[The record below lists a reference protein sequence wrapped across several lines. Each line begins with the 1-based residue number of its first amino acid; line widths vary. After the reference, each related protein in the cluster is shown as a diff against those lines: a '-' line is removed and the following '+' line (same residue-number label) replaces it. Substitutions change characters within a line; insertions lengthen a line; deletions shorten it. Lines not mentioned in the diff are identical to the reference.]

1 MWSRVWSL
9 WRRLNT
15 FQRYDRRGASYPW
28 NGIGDSLDTLKDR
41 SVERML
47 RATVYIKKSIDI
59 SPKAKAYVVV
69 IANIIDF
76 FQLTMFKTAA
86 RHIDAAIIP
95 RISNL
100 HPSIMPGI
108 ITSPATMLPQV
119 VPKKRRAL
127 PAVWMRAGT
136 SKGLYLHRK
145 DLPQSQQDWSSVI
158 TRVMGS
164 YDADPKQLDGI
175 GGATS
180 TTSKVAVVSRSTRP
194 GVDVDYTFVQVTIG
208 APKLDMT
215 GNCGNIASGV
225 GPFAVD
231 EGLVDVL
238 PGQKQVKVRVFNTN
252 TNSVMI
258 ETVQVDE
265 EGHFQEDGDC
275 QLPGLCSVGSRVQM
289 GFSKPAGAM
298 TGRLLPSGRAMNTI
312 LMQTSFNSEPI
323 PIQVSLVDAA
333 NPFCLV
339 DSSTLPD
346 FFHQEGPSATSS
358 IDFIEKIRR
367 EAAVLMGLA
376 KSTTEAALT
385 RGTPKIA
392 VLSKSEST
400 ENRPSVDFEVVAYSM
415 GKVHGSLQLT
425 GAVCLGTA
433 ACTQGT
439 VAYELRNESSDS
451 RRRQDS
457 PLEMDVV
464 PELETVRLRH
474 PGGDM
479 DVDVRLDDKSQVEEA
494 IVFRTARR
502 LFEGKVYYL
511 G

>member
-1 MWSRVWSL
+1 
-9 WRRLNT
+9 
-15 FQRYDRRGASYPW
+15 
-28 NGIGDSLDTLKDR
+28 
-41 SVERML
+41 
-47 RATVYIKKSIDI
+47 
-59 SPKAKAYVVV
+59 
-69 IANIIDF
+69 
-76 FQLTMFKTAA
+76 
-86 RHIDAAIIP
+86 
-95 RISNL
+95 
-100 HPSIMPGI
+100 MPGL
-108 ITSPATMLPQV
+108 ITFTPTVAPQM
-119 VPKKRRAL
+119 VPKRRRAL

-136 SKGLYLHRK
+136 SKGLYLHRQ
-145 DLPQSQQDWSSVI
+145 DLPQSQNDWASVI

-180 TTSKVAVVSRSTRP
+180 TTSKVAVISRSTRP
-194 GVDVDYTFVQVTIG
+194 GIDVDYTFVQVTIG

-238 PGQKQVKVRVFNTN
+238 PGQKQVQVRIFNTN
-252 TNSVMI
+252 TKSVMI
-258 ETVQVDE
+258 ETVQVDD
-265 EGHFQEDGDC
+265 EGHFLEDGDC
-275 QLPGLCSVGSRVQM
+275 KLPGLFSVGSRVQM

-298 TGRLLPSGRAMNTI
+298 TGKLLPSGRAMNTI
-312 LMQTSFNSEPI
+312 LMQTFFNSEPI

-339 DSSTLPD
+339 DGSTLPD
-346 FFHQEGPSATSS
+346 FFHQEGPGATSTLE
-358 IDFIEKIRR
+358 FIERIRR
-367 EAAVLMGLA
+367 EAAVMMGLA
-376 KSTTEAALT
+376 TSTSEAALT

-392 VLSKSEST
+392 VLSKPEPQ
-400 ENRPSVDFEVVAYSM
+400 EGVPSVDIQCVAYSM

-433 ACTQGT
+433 ACTKGT
-439 VAYELRNESSDS
+439 VAYELRNSSCS
-451 RRRQDS
+451 RTRQDS
-457 PLEMDVV
+457 PVQLDNV
-464 PELETVRLRH
+464 PALETVRLRH

-479 DVDVRLDDKSQVEEA
+479 DVDVRLDAKEQVEEV

>member
-1 MWSRVWSL
+1 
-9 WRRLNT
+9 
-15 FQRYDRRGASYPW
+15 
-28 NGIGDSLDTLKDR
+28 
-41 SVERML
+41 
-47 RATVYIKKSIDI
+47 
-59 SPKAKAYVVV
+59 
-69 IANIIDF
+69 
-76 FQLTMFKTAA
+76 
-86 RHIDAAIIP
+86 
-95 RISNL
+95 
-100 HPSIMPGI
+100 MPGI
-108 ITSPATMLPQV
+108 ITSAATVVPQV

-180 TTSKVAVVSRSTRP
+180 TTSKVAVVSRSSRP
-194 GVDVDYTFVQVTIG
+194 DADVDYTFVQVTIG

-238 PGQKQVKVRVFNTN
+238 PGQKQVQVRVFNTN

-258 ETVQVDE
+258 ETVQVDD
-265 EGHFQEDGDC
+265 EGHFLEDGDC
-275 QLPGLCSVGSRVQM
+275 KLPGLCSVGSQVQM

-298 TGRLLPSGRAMNTI
+298 TGKLLPSGRAMNTI

-339 DSSTLPD
+339 DGSTLPD
-346 FFHQEGPSATSS
+346 FYHQEGSSSAAS
-358 IDFIEKIRR
+358 IDFIERIRR

-376 KSTTEAALT
+376 RSTNEAALT

-392 VLSKSEST
+392 VLSSA
-400 ENRPSVDFEVVAYSM
+400 ENGDNKPSVDFQVVAYSM

-433 ACTQGT
+433 ACTKGT
-439 VAYELRNESSDS
+439 VAYELRNSASHA
-451 RRRQDS
+451 RMRQDS
-457 PLEMDVV
+457 PVESSDA
-464 PELETVRLRH
+464 PEIETVRLRH

-479 DVDVRLDDKSQVEEA
+479 DVDVRTDAKDQVEEVV
-494 IVFRTARR
+494 VFRTARR

>member
-1 MWSRVWSL
+1 
-9 WRRLNT
+9 
-15 FQRYDRRGASYPW
+15 
-28 NGIGDSLDTLKDR
+28 
-41 SVERML
+41 
-47 RATVYIKKSIDI
+47 
-59 SPKAKAYVVV
+59 
-69 IANIIDF
+69 
-76 FQLTMFKTAA
+76 
-86 RHIDAAIIP
+86 
-95 RISNL
+95 
-100 HPSIMPGI
+100 MPGL
-108 ITSPATMLPQV
+108 ITSTTTVAPQV
-119 VPKKRRAL
+119 VPKRRRAL

-180 TTSKVAVVSRSTRP
+180 TTSKVAVISRSSRP
-194 GVDVDYTFVQVTIG
+194 DADVDYTFVQVTIG

-231 EGLVDVL
+231 EGLINVL
-238 PGQKQVKVRVFNTN
+238 PGQKQVQVRVFNTN
-252 TNSVMI
+252 TNSVMV
-258 ETVQVDE
+258 ETVQVDD
-265 EGHFQEDGDC
+265 EGHFLEDGDC
-275 QLPGLCSVGSRVQM
+275 KLPGLCSVGSRVQM

-298 TGRLLPSGRAMNTI
+298 TGKLLPSGRAMNTI
-312 LMQTSFNSEPI
+312 LVQASFNSEPI

-339 DSSTLPD
+339 DSATLPN
-346 FFHQEGPSATSS
+346 FYHKEGPGATAS
-358 IDFIEKIRR
+358 INFIEKIRR

-376 KSTTEAALT
+376 KSTDEAALT

-392 VLSKSEST
+392 VLS
-400 ENRPSVDFEVVAYSM
+400 RPNTSNDRSSVDFQVVAYSM

-433 ACTQGT
+433 ACTKGT
-439 VAYELRNESSDS
+439 VAYELREGSSDV
-451 RRRQDS
+451 RKRQDS
-457 PLEMDVV
+457 PIESVDM

-479 DVDVRLDDKSQVEEA
+479 DVDVRLDAESQVEEVV
-494 IVFRTARR
+494 VFRTARR

>member
-1 MWSRVWSL
+1 
-9 WRRLNT
+9 
-15 FQRYDRRGASYPW
+15 
-28 NGIGDSLDTLKDR
+28 
-41 SVERML
+41 
-47 RATVYIKKSIDI
+47 
-59 SPKAKAYVVV
+59 
-69 IANIIDF
+69 
-76 FQLTMFKTAA
+76 
-86 RHIDAAIIP
+86 
-95 RISNL
+95 
-100 HPSIMPGI
+100 MPGL
-108 ITSPATMLPQV
+108 ITSTTTVAPQV

-136 SKGLYLHRK
+136 SKGLYLHRQ
-145 DLPQSQQDWSSVI
+145 DLPQSQHDWASVI

-194 GVDVDYTFVQVTIG
+194 DADVDYTFVQVTIG

-231 EGLVDVL
+231 EGLINVL
-238 PGQKQVKVRVFNTN
+238 PGQQEVKVRVFNTN
-252 TNSVMI
+252 TKSVMI
-258 ETVQVDE
+258 ETVQLDD
-265 EGHFQEDGDC
+265 EGHFLEDGDC
-275 QLPGLCSVGSRVQM
+275 KLPGSYSVGSRVQM

-298 TGRLLPSGRAMNTI
+298 TGKLLPSGSAMNTI

-339 DSSTLPD
+339 DRSTLPETYRK
-346 FFHQEGPSATSS
+346 EGSGAAVT
-358 IDFIEKIRR
+358 IDFIENIRR

-376 KSTTEAALT
+376 TSTADAALT

-392 VLSKSEST
+392 ILSKPDAKDDAS
-400 ENRPSVDFEVVAYSM
+400 SVDIQCVAYSM

-433 ACTQGT
+433 ACTKGT
-439 VAYELRNESSDS
+439 VAYELRAASSNS
-451 RRRQDS
+451 RSRQDS
-457 PLEMDVV
+457 PMDPDEKPDV
-464 PELETVRLRH
+464 ETVRLRH

-479 DVDVRLDDKSQVEEA
+479 EVNVRLDADKQVEEVA
-494 IVFRTARR
+494 VFRTARR

>member
-1 MWSRVWSL
+1 
-9 WRRLNT
+9 
-15 FQRYDRRGASYPW
+15 
-28 NGIGDSLDTLKDR
+28 
-41 SVERML
+41 
-47 RATVYIKKSIDI
+47 
-59 SPKAKAYVVV
+59 
-69 IANIIDF
+69 
-76 FQLTMFKTAA
+76 MFKTAA
-86 RHIDAAIIP
+86 RHIDAATIP
-95 RISNL
+95 RIL
-100 HPSIMPGI
+100 DLYPSIMPGI
-108 ITSPATMLPQV
+108 ISATTGVAPQA

-180 TTSKVAVVSRSTRP
+180 TTSKVAVVSQSSRP
-194 GVDVDYTFVQVTIG
+194 DADVDYTFVQVTIG

-238 PGQKQVKVRVFNTN
+238 PGQKQVQVRVFNTN

-265 EGHFQEDGDC
+265 EGHFLEDGDC
-275 QLPGLCSVGSRVQM
+275 KLPGLCSVGSRVQM

-298 TGRLLPSGRAMNTI
+298 TGKLLPSGRAMNTI

-323 PIQVSLVDAA
+323 PIRVSLVDAA

-339 DSSTLPD
+339 DSSTLPE
-346 FFHQEGPSATSS
+346 FYHQEGPSALAS

-376 KSTTEAALT
+376 KSTNEAALT

-392 VLSKSEST
+392 VLSRSE
-400 ENRPSVDFEVVAYSM
+400 NDDDKLSVDFQVVAYSM

-433 ACTQGT
+433 ACTKGT
-439 VAYELRNESSDS
+439 VAYELRNDS
-451 RRRQDS
+451 FHARMRQDS
-457 PLEMDVV
+457 PMESDDV
-464 PELETVRLRH
+464 PGIETVHLRH

-479 DVDVRLDDKSQVEEA
+479 DVDVRVDTKSQVEEVV
-494 IVFRTARR
+494 VFRTARR

>member
-1 MWSRVWSL
+1 
-9 WRRLNT
+9 
-15 FQRYDRRGASYPW
+15 
-28 NGIGDSLDTLKDR
+28 
-41 SVERML
+41 
-47 RATVYIKKSIDI
+47 
-59 SPKAKAYVVV
+59 
-69 IANIIDF
+69 
-76 FQLTMFKTAA
+76 
-86 RHIDAAIIP
+86 
-95 RISNL
+95 
-100 HPSIMPGI
+100 MPGI
-108 ITSPATMLPQV
+108 ITSTTAAAPQV

-145 DLPQSQQDWSSVI
+145 DLPQSQEDWSSVI

-180 TTSKVAVVSRSTRP
+180 TTSKVAVVSRSSRP
-194 GVDVDYTFVQVTIG
+194 DADVDYTFVQVTIG

-238 PGQKQVKVRVFNTN
+238 PGQKQVQVRVFNTN

-265 EGHFQEDGDC
+265 EGHFLEDGDC
-275 QLPGLCSVGSRVQM
+275 KLPGLCSVGSRVQM

-298 TGRLLPSGRAMNTI
+298 TGKLLPSGRVMNTI

-339 DSSTLPD
+339 DNSTLPD
-346 FFHQEGPSATSS
+346 FYHQKGPSAVAS

-376 KSTTEAALT
+376 KSTDEAALT

-392 VLSKSEST
+392 VLSKPEFSDDK
-400 ENRPSVDFEVVAYSM
+400 PSVDFQVVAYSM

-433 ACTQGT
+433 ACIKGT
-439 VAYELRNESSDS
+439 VAYELRNGSSDA
-451 RRRQDS
+451 RTRQDS
-457 PLEMDVV
+457 PM
-464 PELETVRLRH
+464 
-474 PGGDM
+474 
-479 DVDVRLDDKSQVEEA
+479 
-494 IVFRTARR
+494 
-502 LFEGKVYYL
+502 
-511 G
+511 

>member
-1 MWSRVWSL
+1 
-9 WRRLNT
+9 
-15 FQRYDRRGASYPW
+15 
-28 NGIGDSLDTLKDR
+28 
-41 SVERML
+41 
-47 RATVYIKKSIDI
+47 
-59 SPKAKAYVVV
+59 
-69 IANIIDF
+69 
-76 FQLTMFKTAA
+76 
-86 RHIDAAIIP
+86 
-95 RISNL
+95 
-100 HPSIMPGI
+100 MPGI
-108 ITSPATMLPQV
+108 ITSTTAVAPQV

-180 TTSKVAVVSRSTRP
+180 TTSKVAVVSRSSRP
-194 GVDVDYTFVQVTIG
+194 DADVDYTFVQVTIG

-238 PGQKQVKVRVFNTN
+238 PGQKQVQVRVFNTN

-265 EGHFQEDGDC
+265 EGHFLEDGDC
-275 QLPGLCSVGSRVQM
+275 KLPGLCSVGSRVQM

-298 TGRLLPSGRAMNTI
+298 TGKLLPSGRVMNTI

-339 DSSTLPD
+339 DNSTLPD
-346 FFHQEGPSATSS
+346 FYHQKGPSAVAS

-376 KSTTEAALT
+376 KSTNEAALT

-392 VLSKSEST
+392 VLSKPEFSDDK
-400 ENRPSVDFEVVAYSM
+400 PSVDFQVVAYSM

-433 ACTQGT
+433 ACIKGT
-439 VAYELRNESSDS
+439 VAYELRNGSSDA
-451 RRRQDS
+451 RTRQDS
-457 PLEMDVV
+457 PMESDDA
-464 PELETVRLRH
+464 PRIETVRLRH

-479 DVDVRLDDKSQVEEA
+479 DVDVRVDTNNQVEEVV
-494 IVFRTARR
+494 VFRTARR

>member
-1 MWSRVWSL
+1 
-9 WRRLNT
+9 
-15 FQRYDRRGASYPW
+15 
-28 NGIGDSLDTLKDR
+28 
-41 SVERML
+41 
-47 RATVYIKKSIDI
+47 
-59 SPKAKAYVVV
+59 
-69 IANIIDF
+69 
-76 FQLTMFKTAA
+76 
-86 RHIDAAIIP
+86 
-95 RISNL
+95 
-100 HPSIMPGI
+100 MPGI
-108 ITSPATMLPQV
+108 ITSTAAVVPQV

-136 SKGLYLHRK
+136 SKGLYLHRQ
-145 DLPQSQQDWSSVI
+145 DLPQSQQDWSPVI

-180 TTSKVAVVSRSTRP
+180 TTSKVAVISRSTRP
-194 GVDVDYTFVQVTIG
+194 DADVDYTFVQVTIG

-231 EGLVDVL
+231 EGLVDIL
-238 PGQKQVKVRVFNTN
+238 PGQSQIQVRVFNTN

-258 ETVQVDE
+258 QTVQIDD
-265 EGHFQEDGDC
+265 EGHFLEDGDC
-275 QLPGLCSVGSRVQM
+275 KLPGLCSVGSRVQM

-298 TGRLLPSGRAMNTI
+298 TGKLLPSGRAMNTI
-312 LMQTSFNSEPI
+312 LMQTSFNSEPV

-346 FFHQEGPSATSS
+346 FYHTEGSSAAVS
-358 IDFIEKIRR
+358 IDFIERVRR

-376 KSTTEAALT
+376 KSIKEAALT

-392 VLSKSEST
+392 VLSKPESID
-400 ENRPSVDFEVVAYSM
+400 NKPSVDFQVVAYSM

-433 ACTQGT
+433 ACTKGT
-439 VAYELRNESSDS
+439 VAYELRNGSSDT
-451 RRRQDS
+451 RARQDS
-457 PLEMDVV
+457 PIELDNVS
-464 PELETVRLRH
+464 ELETVRLRH

-479 DVDVRLDDKSQVEEA
+479 DVDVRLDAKSQVEEV